1 MWKEIMYESVWI
13 RPINFKIV
21 MNKLNSDE
29 LN

>member
-1 MWKEIMYESVWI
+1 MWKETMYESVWI